1 MEGVTS
7 VGSQIVST
15 FVESV
20 SGVVTGVTGA
30 VTEGFNN
37 LIVNSNGQ
45 ISNLAI
51 WGLVFGGIGLVVG
64 IVRRFTRKVG

>member
-1 MEGVTS
+1 MGEVTS

-15 FVESV
+15 FVEAI
-20 SGVVTGVTGA
+20 SGVVEGVTSA
-30 VTEGFNN
+30 VTSGFNN
-37 LIVNSNGQ
+37 LIVTTSGN

-51 WGLVFGGIGLVVG
+51 WGLVFGGIGLVIG

>member
-1 MEGVTS
+1 MEVTS
-7 VGSQIVST
+7 IGSQIVGT
-15 FVESV
+15 FVEAISGVV
-20 SGVVTGVTGA
+20 SGVTSA

-37 LIVNSNGQ
+37 LIVNANGN

-64 IVRRFTRKVG
+64 IVRHFTRKVG